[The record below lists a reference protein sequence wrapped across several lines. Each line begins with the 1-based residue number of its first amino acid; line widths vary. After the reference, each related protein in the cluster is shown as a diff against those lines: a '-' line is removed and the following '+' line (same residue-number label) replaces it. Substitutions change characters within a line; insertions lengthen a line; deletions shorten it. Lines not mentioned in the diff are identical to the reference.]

1 MTAMGGRSPRK
12 TNPQAART
20 AGKGPFRALT
30 ILRRGATGPE
40 VEALQKKL
48 EECGFSPGKIDGQF
62 GSGTEA
68 AVIAFQKSQG
78 LLPDGVAGPRTLS
91 ALGLVKDD
99 DLPSAVP
106 ALTVQVV
113 SEMCPAAPLGNIKA
127 NLPPVSEA
135 LAAERLVD
143 KPMLL
148 MAIATVRAETGI
160 FKPIGEYISRYNTSP
175 NAGHSFDLYD
185 HRRDLGNQG
194 PPDGEQFKGRG
205 FVQLT
210 GRANYTLYSKK
221 LGLGDRL
228 VREPESANDPQIA
241 AKLLARFLKDR
252 ERAIKEALI
261 ENDLRQARRL
271 VNGGTHGLAE
281 FTSAYET
288 GLRLI
293 PEA

>member
-1 MTAMGGRSPRK
+1 MTAMGGRNPGKKS
-12 TNPQAART
+12 PQAT
-20 AGKGPFRALT
+20 QTGSGGPLRALAV
-30 ILRRGATGPE
+30 LRRGATGPE
-40 VEALQKKL
+40 VKALQRKL
-48 EECGFSPGKIDGQF
+48 EDLGFSPGKIDGQF
-62 GSGTEA
+62 GSGTQA

-78 LLPDGVAGPRTLS
+78 LLPDGVAGPRTLR
-91 ALGLVKDD
+91 ALGLVEDD
-99 DLPSAVP
+99 ALPSAIP

-127 NLPPVSEA
+127 NLPPVSDA
-135 LAAERLVD
+135 LVAERLAD
-143 KPMLL
+143 KPMVL

-160 FKPIGEYISRYNTSP
+160 FKPIGEYVSRYNTSP
-175 NAGHSFDLYD
+175 NASHPFDLYD

-210 GRANYTLYSKK
+210 GRANYTVYSEK

-281 FTSAYET
+281 FTAAYET

-293 PEA
+293 PDA